1 MERWALRS
9 REKTAMDHRD
19 PAPLLELLKTFEAP
33 IAATPERPEPRGA
46 EAALPADVLLSVA
59 EEAYRALDA

>member
-1 MERWALRS
+1 MALRS
-9 REKTAMDHRD
+9 RENTAMEDRD

-33 IAATPERPEPRGA
+33 IAATPERPEPRNDD
-46 EAALPADVLLSVA
+46 AAAPADVLLSVA

>member
-1 MERWALRS
+1 
-9 REKTAMDHRD
+9 MDHRD

>member
-9 REKTAMDHRD
+9 REKIAMEDSD

-33 IAATPERPEPRGA
+33 IAATPGRPATR
-46 EAALPADVLLSVA
+46 AADASPAADVLLGVA

>member
-1 MERWALRS
+1 MEDS
-9 REKTAMDHRD
+9 D

-33 IAATPERPEPRGA
+33 IAATPERPATR
-46 EAALPADVLLSVA
+46 AADASPAADVLLGVA

>member
-1 MERWALRS
+1 ME
-9 REKTAMDHRD
+9 DRD

-33 IAATPERPEPRGA
+33 IAATPERPEPRNDD
-46 EAALPADVLLSVA
+46 AAAPADVLLSVA